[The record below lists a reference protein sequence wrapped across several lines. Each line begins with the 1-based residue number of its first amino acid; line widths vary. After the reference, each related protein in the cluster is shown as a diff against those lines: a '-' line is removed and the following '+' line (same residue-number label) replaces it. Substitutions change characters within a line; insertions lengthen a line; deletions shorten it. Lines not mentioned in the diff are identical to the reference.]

1 MLAVVDPNQPGTYPV
16 CPSLTL
22 FGVYCPLCG
31 GLRGMHALA
40 HGDVVGMLSS
50 NLLLPLVLVMG
61 TWGWL
66 AWAGESLGRPAVPPA
81 RLSART
87 WGVIAVVAVVYTVLR
102 NLAGTPFEVLAP

>member
-1 MLAVVDPNQPGTYPV
+1 
-16 CPSLTL
+16 
-22 FGVYCPLCG
+22 
-31 GLRGMHALA
+31 
-40 HGDVVGMLSS
+40 MLSS

-66 AWAGESLGRPAVPPA
+66 AWVGESLGRPAVPPA